1 MAGMYSD
8 KVMDHFANPRNVGQL
23 PDADAVGEVMLK
35 GGTVLHA
42 SRRLMDQLA
51 ATSVEGEAASSGE

>member
-1 MAGMYSD
+1 MKA
-8 KVMDHFANPRNVGQL
+8 H
-23 PDADAVGEVMLK
+23 EVVLK
-35 GGTVLHA
+35 GGTVLRA